1 MDSLLDNGGGW
12 MSSFINFITS
22 YGLKI
27 IGAIFLYVVG
37 NWLIKKL
44 TALLG
49 KLLVHKNFD
58 ASLSKF
64 LMSLVKAVLLLL
76 LFLAIAGL
84 IGVPIMGFSAILAGL
99 AVGIGSALNGS
110 LGNLAGGVM
119 LMIFRPFNVGD
130 IIEAQG
136 QAGVVQEL
144 GIFNTVILT
153 VDNKTVILPNGALST
168 GVIVNYKTHGNLRVD
183 IDMAIANDQDFDKA
197 RAVALAAV
205 MKHTKVLNIP
215 ETTIAINS
223 ASDFMTKIVIR
234 PLYNTRKL
242 LGCLFWSYRI
252 SEESI

>member
-1 MDSLLDNGGGW
+1 M
-12 MSSFINFITS
+12 
-22 YGLKI
+22 
-27 IGAIFLYVVG
+27 
-37 NWLIKKL
+37 
-44 TALLG
+44 
-49 KLLVHKNFD
+49 
-58 ASLSKF
+58 
-64 LMSLVKAVLLLL
+64 
-76 LFLAIAGL
+76 
-84 IGVPIMGFSAILAGL
+84 
-99 AVGIGSALNGS
+99 
-110 LGNLAGGVM
+110 
-119 LMIFRPFNVGD
+119 
-130 IIEAQG
+130 
-136 QAGVVQEL
+136 
-144 GIFNTVILT
+144 
-153 VDNKTVILPNGALST
+153 ILPNGALST